1 MAPGMGFPGGSDG
14 KESACNGGD
23 LGLIP
28 RWGRSPGEGN
38 GYPLQYSC
46 WENSVDRG
54 WGREES
60 DMTEQLTVSEC
71 VRMEMWNAPHLWVM
85 SSPPLPVLGQ
95 REGLGSWE
103 GYISCTL

>member
-46 WENSVDRG
+46 LENPHGQGSLAG
-54 WGREES
+54 YSPQGQKES
-60 DMTEQLTVSEC
+60 DITEAT
-71 VRMEMWNAPHLWVM
+71 
-85 SSPPLPVLGQ
+85 
-95 REGLGSWE
+95 
-103 GYISCTL
+103 